1 MGGRRGGGP
10 LTIAAS
16 GPRVA
21 ARPTPALTSALEGSL
36 SPVGLYLHVPF
47 CVSLCPYCDFVVYTG
62 NAARGPRSRV
72 EAFVRAVQV
81 ELELHADELDA
92 RFGPPRANGALG
104 TFGRSR
110 LDSVYLGGGT
120 PSLLPAADVAA
131 LLERIERRFGLA
143 SGAEVTIEAN
153 PGSNERGDLAG
164 FRAAGVNRI
173 SFGAQSLDAGEL
185 RRLGRRHQASDVV
198 EAVESARRAGIEH
211 RSLDLLYDL
220 PGQSMATWRATV
232 EAALQA
238 PIDHLSAYA
247 LTIDDPEAEGL
258 TGPTGDH
265 LPVRAGARRWRRTVA
280 AEQDDD
286 RAADAY
292 LWFDDRVATAGF
304 GWYEVSNWARP
315 WAASR
320 HNRAYWRR
328 QPTLGVGPGA
338 HSFDG
343 ARLRSWNAAR
353 IDGYLAALL
362 PDDGTPPRLPPRAFD
377 RLDGYAIRLE
387 TISLALRTSDGLAA
401 SALAPSVKAEVDA
414 ARAAGLLEPSDG
426 ARILLTPRGRLLA
439 GELAG
444 RFAG

>member
-1 MGGRRGGGP
+1 MP
-10 LTIAAS
+10 AT
-16 GPRVA
+16 VA
-21 ARPTPALTSALEGSL
+21 ELEGSL
-36 SPVGLYLHVPF
+36 PPVGLYIHVPF

-62 NAARGPRSRV
+62 NAARGPRARV
-72 EAFVRAVQV
+72 EAFVRAVLV
-81 ELELHADELDA
+81 ELELRADELDA
-92 RFGPPRANGALG
+92 GSGLPEAIGASWSTG
-104 TFGRSR
+104 DAGSSR
-110 LDSVYLGGGT
+110 RQPLDSVYVGGGT

-143 SGAEVTIEAN
+143 SEAEVTVEAN
-153 PGSNERGDLAG
+153 PGPDERGDLAG

-173 SFGAQSLDAGEL
+173 SFGAQSLDDGEL

-198 EAVESARRAGIEH
+198 EAVEYARRAGIEH

-232 EAALQA
+232 ERALEA

-265 LPVRAGARRWRRTVA
+265 LPVRQGARRWRRAAA

-292 LWFDDRVATAGF
+292 LWLDDRLAAAGF

-315 WAASR
+315 GGASR

-328 QPTLGVGPGA
+328 QPTIGVGPGA

-343 ARLRSWNAAR
+343 TRLRSWSAAR
-353 IDGYLAALL
+353 LDGYLGALL
-362 PDDGTPPRLPPRAFD
+362 PDDGTPPHLPPGAGE
-377 RLDGYAIRLE
+377 RLDAPGIRLE
-387 TISLALRTSDGLAA
+387 TISLSLRTRDGLAA
-401 SALAPSVKAEVDA
+401 SILPPSATAAVDA
-414 ARAAGLLEPSDG
+414 GRVAGLLESADDG
-426 ARILLTPRGRLLA
+426 RIVLTPRGRLLA
-439 GELAG
+439 DAIAVSLAG
-444 RFAG
+444 EPADRFAG